1 MVTQV
6 VLVAVH
12 GPKQIEFKPM
22 RMAVIFNHLKMI
34 LHRIEILRRMRRRGH
49 RRPDAQAE
57 AEKPCQEPLP
67 FRLFLDPHPV
77 QNGYLF
83 TSGFQ
88 RRIAFCPY
96 RLD

>member
-12 GPKQIEFKPM
+12 GPQQIEFKPV
-22 RMAVIFNHLKMI
+22 RMPVVLNHLKMI
-34 LHRIEILRRMRRRGH
+34 LHRIEILRSMRRCGH

-67 FRLFLDPHPV
+67 F
-77 QNGYLF
+77 
-83 TSGFQ
+83 
-88 RRIAFCPY
+88 
-96 RLD
+96 